1 VVWFCA
7 ASTAGETSGVGAFIV
22 AIAFSVGASSSLG
35 YHRGML
41 ALLAVALIGSFD
53 PVTGMLALQR
63 MGILFLGTVYGYVLA
78 RKAGGALGGD
88 LRAVT
93 TSTAMTYSVLLAV
106 LVLVAWLTARASGY
120 GAWWLPLA
128 VAALGEPWLDV
139 SPARAAARLA
149 ITLGLTLVLLVL
161 LVAIVDPALRG
172 AFAVLLLVATL
183 AVDHRRPALHGFL
196 LTPVLVLLAARDVHD
211 PSDLYLQAT
220 VLSCG
225 VVFAFT
231 LLGKWVVWTLRPDAG
246 HVPA

>member
-1 VVWFCA
+1 
-7 ASTAGETSGVGAFIV
+7 
-22 AIAFSVGASSSLG
+22 
-35 YHRGML
+35 
-41 ALLAVALIGSFD
+41 
-53 PVTGMLALQR
+53 
-63 MGILFLGTVYGYVLA
+63 
-78 RKAGGALGGD
+78 
-88 LRAVT
+88 
-93 TSTAMTYSVLLAV
+93 VLLAV